1 MARKFEQKRWKFSSD
16 GITYEPLSTPPDF
29 WCSRSLL
36 TSELVKSLKPTPVE
50 PVNGNGTVE
59 VSWFT

>member
-1 MARKFEQKRWKFSSD
+1 MIA
-16 GITYEPLSTPPDF
+16 YEPLSTPPEF

-36 TSELVKSLKPTPVE
+36 TSEFVKSLKPEPLPVAA
-50 PVNGNGTVE
+50 VNVKGNGTVE